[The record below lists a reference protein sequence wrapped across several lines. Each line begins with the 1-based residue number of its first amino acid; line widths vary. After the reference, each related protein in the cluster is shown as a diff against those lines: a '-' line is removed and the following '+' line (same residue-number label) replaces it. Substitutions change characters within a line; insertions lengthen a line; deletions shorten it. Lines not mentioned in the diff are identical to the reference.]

1 MPLQAL
7 TGYNTVKRENE
18 LPAGIVVL
26 IVLASLG
33 VLGTIVFTVLGMCR
47 NFRRLRS
54 RLDEGGYAVPPFKW
68 QLARTICAFPVFIAG
83 LAYSCLFFPAAS
95 MSLELVIAII
105 ASVVVGSLTHYML
118 DALGPAPL
126 PARLIQKLPK
136 KRWWCGSC
144 CGGFNDPL
152 PQLGL
157 LLSKQEHHLT
167 LRDLRIAFVLVSS
180 FIWVFI
186 LLSTWQAA
194 SNVTVL
200 GYEKLDGW
208 CKAKTLLEGTS
219 TSTIIT
225 IIAITSTLVG
235 GAGLSII
242 SNAVTMALG
251 EDKDDIEKKHN
262 ISAKAGAGS
271 IYLNLPLL
279 KVLIGLI
286 PWSHE
291 EPTIAVPITTS
302 TLRGP
307 EGTWTTVG
315 TTLECP
321 VYDKETMVPLIYCTL
336 VCLFMAYTSFSNWR
350 LYDDHDWDQT
360 RAEEQLLQVEEENYG
375 ETSDDS
381 DEAARVC

>member
-1 MPLQAL
+1 MPLPAL
-7 TGYNTVKRENE
+7 YGYNTVKRESE

-33 VLGTIVFTVLGMCR
+33 LLATIVFSALGLCR
-47 NFRRLRS
+47 SFNRLRS
-54 RLDEGGYAVPPFKW
+54 RLDEGGYAAPPFKW
-68 QLARTICAFPVFIAG
+68 QLARTICAFPVFICG
-83 LAYSCLFFPAAS
+83 LAWSCLFYPAGA
-95 MSLELVIAII
+95 MGVDLVIAII

-118 DALGPAPL
+118 DALGPAPM
-126 PARLIQKLPK
+126 PARLIEKLPK

-157 LLSKQEHHLT
+157 ILSKEEHKLT
-167 LRDLRIAFVLVSS
+167 LRDLRIAFVLVST

-186 LLSTWQAA
+186 LLSTWQTA
-194 SNVTVL
+194 SNVVVL
-200 GYEKLDGW
+200 GYEKVDGW
-208 CKAKTLLEGTS
+208 CKAKTLFEGTTTS
-219 TSTIIT
+219 TSIT
-225 IIAITSTLVG
+225 ILAITSTLVG

-251 EDKDDIEKKHN
+251 EDKDGIEKKHN

-291 EPTIAVPITTS
+291 VPTVSVSITTS
-302 TLRGP
+302 HEHGP
-307 EGTWTTVG
+307 GGSWTTSG

-321 VYDKETMVPLIYCTL
+321 VYDKETMVVLIYCTL
-336 VCLFMAYTSFSNWR
+336 ICLFMAYTSFCNIR
-350 LYDDHDWDQT
+350 LYDEHDWDQT
-360 RAEEQLLQVEEENYG
+360 LAEEHFVQVDEENYE

-381 DEAARVC
+381 D